1 MSSGPDRLEAFL
13 RQHGVDAEI
22 LYPGKST
29 ATVAE
34 AAAALGVHPGQIIKS
49 LLFQGKDGATVLVIA
64 RGESRVDQRKLTEA
78 TGLRQPRLAP
88 PQVVLE
94 LTGYP
99 PGATPPVGH
108 LTPLKVI
115 VDRSVLQEPIV
126 YGGGGGSDVM
136 LRISPHEILRLTGAI
151 VADVTSDAARD
162 PGKPV
167 QS

>member
-1 MSSGPDRLEAFL
+1 
-13 RQHGVDAEI
+13 
-22 LYPGKST
+22 
-29 ATVAE
+29 
-34 AAAALGVHPGQIIKS
+34 
-49 LLFQGKDGATVLVIA
+49 
-64 RGESRVDQRKLTEA
+64 
-78 TGLRQPRLAP
+78 
-88 PQVVLE
+88 VVLE

>member
-1 MSSGPDRLEAFL
+1 MSSGPDRLAAYL
-13 RQHGVDAEI
+13 RQHGAEAEI

-29 ATVAE
+29 ATVVE

-64 RGESRVDQRKLTEA
+64 RGECRVDRRKLTEV

-88 PQVVLE
+88 PQVGLD

-108 LTPLKVI
+108 LTPLQVI
-115 VDRSVLQEPIV
+115 VDRSVLQEPVV

-136 LRISPHEILRLTGAI
+136 LRISPREILRLTGAT

-162 PGKPV
+162 PSEPL